1 MENLVKNQNGQPV
14 TTSLLVAKKLKKN
27 HKDVLR
33 AIDNVISQ
41 TPESQRERN
50 FAPSEYFDGSGKS
63 NRMYTMTKDGFTA
76 VVLGFTGEPA
86 IKFRWEFIEAFNHME
101 QIIREALTINVEAV
115 QRNIKRRYLLNTEL
129 QKVNRD
135 LNELM
140 KRHKAI
146 KKELRDIDISDFAQL
161 RLFPAYNIE
170 PVKLGFPNIRR
181 AI

>member
-1 MENLVKNQNGQPV
+1 MKNLVINNNGQPV
-14 TTSLLVAKKLKKN
+14 TNSLLVAEKFGKQ
-27 HKDVLR
+27 HKHVLDSIR
-33 AIDNVISQ
+33 NLTAQNSAVSQ
-41 TPESQRERN
+41 MFYETTYYNEQNKQQPI
-50 FAPSEYFDGSGKS
+50 FIM
-63 NRMYTMTKDGFTA
+63 NRDGFTLL
-76 VVLGFTGEPA
+76 VMGFTGKDA
-86 IKFRWEFIEAFNHME
+86 LRFKLDFIEAFNRME
-101 QIIREALTINVEAV
+101 AIIREALTINVEAV

-170 PVKLGFPNIRR
+170 PVKLGFPNTSH